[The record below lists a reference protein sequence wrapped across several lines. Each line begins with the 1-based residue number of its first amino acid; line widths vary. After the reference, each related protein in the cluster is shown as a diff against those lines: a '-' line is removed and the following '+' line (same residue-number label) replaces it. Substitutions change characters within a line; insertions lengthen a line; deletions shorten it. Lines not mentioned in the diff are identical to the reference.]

1 MLEWTHEDLVDTKA
15 SVGGVIGIL
24 RTLKVECLTSLTCLA
39 LRESDGTF
47 SIATFPL
54 GGAVPPWSLERIE
67 RVLEEIWADP
77 TLDSGN
83 VMIRASR
90 RTNGNSAGPQLRIA
104 SAALRWSDDSAPPWG
119 LVCLLDPLSGNFDQD
134 QCDHLARSAAGSLGT
149 SRRATRCSTSSR
161 TWLAPRPHGS
171 TTETTTETSTGST
184 ARLGRRS
191 LALTTLTDTPRFDA
205 PAPRGDRREL
215 RASSEVEEGQGDEE
229 AQGAGQEAGKVQGKS
244 PTRRPQGKKAAKK
257 AQEQQAGPIEHRDPA
272 DRLADDVRT
281 SELRLDVDELITMR
295 APSAADPLRTTC
307 RDRPIGD
314 DGYGG
319 HEDALVSTRTRPS
332 KACSARSEVDP
343 ITGLGGL
350 PSLFGELGIAL
361 SAPRSESGCV
371 VLTLLC
377 FVPTR
382 PVKTKLVNQVAVEL
396 GQTLRNHVRGDDAVF
411 RIAESVF
418 AVVTTLRS
426 HAVFPENIQDR
437 LNQAL
442 RFALA
447 SSQAPFEIRSSLV
460 STSDQEGGIGP
471 ELFFRGAMLDL
482 EL

>member
-1 MLEWTHEDLVDTKA
+1 MLEWTHEDLVDTKT

-47 SIATFPL
+47 SIATFPV

-77 TLDSGN
+77 TLESGN

-104 SAALRWSDDSAPPWG
+104 SAALRWSDDSASPWG

-134 QCDHLARSAAGSLGT
+134 QCDHLARAAARIVGYFEARHQVLDEQPEET
-149 SRRATRCSTSSR
+149 RA
-161 TWLAPRPHGS
+161 S
-171 TTETTTETSTGST
+171 TTRIDHRAE
-184 ARLGRRS
+184 RS
-191 LALTTLTDTPRFDA
+191 IREPIAGADLFDVTPRIET
-205 PAPRGDRREL
+205 PPRRVSAKG
-215 RASSEVEEGQGDEE
+215 SERSVTSNPVKSKKSKGTKK
-229 AQGAGQEAGKVQGKS
+229 AKGKDKLQGKKAD
-244 PTRRPQGKKAAKK
+244 RKLEKKAAKK
-257 AQEQQAGPIEHRDPA
+257 ARSAKQ
-272 DRLADDVRT
+272 DRSNTALLQRELADDTRK
-281 SELRLDVDELITMR
+281 SELRLDVDDLITMR
-295 APSAADPLRTTC
+295 APSETERPGRPERVVTT
-307 RDRPIGD
+307 RPHD
-314 DGYGG
+314 DGYDSL
-319 HEDALVSTRTRPS
+319 E
-332 KACSARSEVDP
+332 ARSSYENTPIQGLLGALEVDP
-343 ITGLGGL
+343 VTGLGGL

-426 HAVFPENIQDR
+426 HAVFPANIQDR

-460 STSDQEGGIGP
+460 STSDYEGGIGP
-471 ELFFRGAMLDL
+471 ELFFRSAMLDL